1 MTFPIHYGIQ
11 ENITGDNWDS
21 VVESSLVFMNNGKN
35 NEYEW
40 GDDEWAGTPFPYR
53 VIICGVFIVAFVIL
67 IMMPFYLYKG
77 RLISEETITA
87 DVTIVDG
94 TKHVKTP
101 ITMPYEIDIKYGSQ
115 YISYYTKDVNE
126 YYKFKKQINHRCK
139 AEMTILKYGTG
150 DVRIEVEKLR
160 IIPKKPTNM
169 KQIRDYPNLY
179 YNLFGHMVF
188 EMVYNDDPLPGE
200 PEYKYLPLMC
210 GDKFYYY
217 DPDSN
222 EIFVKK

>member
-1 MTFPIHYGIQ
+1 
-11 ENITGDNWDS
+11 
-21 VVESSLVFMNNGKN
+21 MN
-35 NEYEW
+35 

-53 VIICGVFIVAFVIL
+53 VIICGVFIVAFVYL

-77 RLISEETITA
+77 KLISEETITA

-126 YYKFKKQINHRCK
+126 YYKLKKQINHRCK

-169 KQIRDYPNLY
+169 KQIRDYQIY
-179 YNLFGHMVF
+179 ITI
-188 EMVYNDDPLPGE
+188 
-200 PEYKYLPLMC
+200 YLAIWYSTIWYSKWYTMMIRFLESQNISIYHLC
-210 GDKFYYY
+210 V
-217 DPDSN
+217 
-222 EIFVKK
+222 EINFITMILIQTRYL

>member
-1 MTFPIHYGIQ
+1 
-11 ENITGDNWDS
+11 
-21 VVESSLVFMNNGKN
+21 MNMN
-35 NEYEW
+35 

-53 VIICGVFIVAFVIL
+53 VIICGVFIVAFVYL

-115 YISYYTKDVNE
+115 YISYYTKDVDE
-126 YYKFKKQINHRCK
+126 YYRFKKQINHRCK
-139 AEMTILKYGTG
+139 AEINILKYGTG

-160 IIPKKPTNM
+160 SIPKKLTNYLAIWYSKWYTM
-169 KQIRDYPNLY
+169 MIRFLESQNISIYHLCVEINFITMILIQTR
-179 YNLFGHMVF
+179 
-188 EMVYNDDPLPGE
+188 
-200 PEYKYLPLMC
+200 YL
-210 GDKFYYY
+210 
-217 DPDSN
+217 
-222 EIFVKK
+222 

>member
-1 MTFPIHYGIQ
+1 
-11 ENITGDNWDS
+11 
-21 VVESSLVFMNNGKN
+21 MNNGKIMN
-35 NEYEW
+35 MN

-53 VIICGVFIVAFVIL
+53 VIICGVFIVAFVYL

-179 YNLFGHMVF
+179 YNLSGHMVFDHMVF

>member
-1 MTFPIHYGIQ
+1 MQWSFPALQQNQYPKAHLPWLPD
-11 ENITGDNWDS
+11 TGN
-21 VVESSLVFMNNGKN
+21 LH
-35 NEYEW
+35 
-40 GDDEWAGTPFPYR
+40 DERQSHPHTVPWQPA
-53 VIICGVFIVAFVIL
+53 L
-67 IMMPFYLYKG
+67 SDLYKG

-115 YISYYTKDVNE
+115 YISYYTKDVDE
-126 YYKFKKQINHRCK
+126 YYRFKKQINHRCK
-139 AEMTILKYGTG
+139 AEINILKYGTG

-160 IIPKKPTNM
+160 SIPKKLTNM
-169 KQIRDYPNLY
+169 KQIKDYPNLY
-179 YNLFGHMVF
+179 YNLSGHMVF